1 MQDLNRVKCK
11 PSTGAVESDGRPDA
25 RVADEAWSV
34 YKKRNDSIVVDLFQ
48 GQYRSCLVCPACQK
62 ALGTLSLSTTY
73 RFFFIAWFC
82 VGWFCT
88 GFGDVRS
95 VPLFVAAAAVAENVL
110 HRRHLLPRRGPT
122 SPQGLFFGVF
132 FSLISFFVSSR
143 ISFCSQVD
151 GGGATVSI
159 GGWLATDGVRVRPVK
174 LG

>member
-62 ALGTLSLSTTY
+62 ALGTLSIDDVSVFL
-73 RFFFIAWFC
+73 FIARFC

-132 FSLISFFVSSR
+132 FFSYFLFLFLPVSLFVLKLMGEGRRFLLVVGSR
-143 ISFCSQVD
+143 PMAFEF
-151 GGGATVSI
+151 G
-159 GGWLATDGVRVRPVK
+159 R
-174 LG
+174 